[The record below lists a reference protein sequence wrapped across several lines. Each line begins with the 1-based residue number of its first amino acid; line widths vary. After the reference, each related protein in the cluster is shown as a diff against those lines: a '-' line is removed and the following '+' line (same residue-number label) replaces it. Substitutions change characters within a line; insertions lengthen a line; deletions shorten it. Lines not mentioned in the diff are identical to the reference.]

1 MYTATRLG
9 GWLVLSLAKAAK
21 DYYLRKLGEISPGE
35 DYYLRGGTATGRW
48 RGNGATELGLERT
61 VSAEGLVRLFDGQH
75 PATGE
80 QLGRSLRRDGVAAWD
95 VTFSA
100 DKSVSLLWALGDE
113 QTRQQV
119 VAAFEEATFS
129 ALGYLESVASSTRGA
144 SKIPLLDDNGDPIL
158 NENGTPKFRV
168 ETWPIQT
175 SGYVAASFT
184 EFTSRADDPQLHTH
198 VVVANK
204 VKGTD
209 GVWRTVDGR
218 LLYRYQLAAGY
229 LHEAVLRKELTE
241 RLGVGWQPVSNGMAD
256 IVGFTR
262 PQIEAFSRRRHQLE
276 AWRQDQGLPD
286 TAAARQVAVL
296 ATRAPKQDHP
306 LEDLEVEWRERAVE
320 VGLTPERLTQVMGGS
335 RDVLQVDLAKLFER
349 LASAEGLTERAST
362 FGRAD
367 VVKEIAGLLPE
378 GGTRI
383 QIESLAEAFL
393 RTRDVVPLLP
403 GHDIEP
409 SEIAKD
415 PALDEPKAL
424 NEPTA
429 TNGAARPMR
438 RRDGTLFPGV
448 RHEHRYTTT
457 ELLVTEQR
465 IIEQAISG
473 VGAGRWAAPH
483 RLIEARLRRNRHLT
497 DGQREMVRRFATSTN
512 TIDIGIGPAGTG
524 KTAVM
529 EVISQLAT
537 LTGTPILGGALA
549 GRTAAGLEEAT
560 GIPSVTLTRLIG
572 ESKDRGLPHGA
583 IVVVDEAGMV
593 GTRQLAAIADLI
605 EAAEGK
611 LILIG
616 DDRQLPEIE
625 AGGLFRAL
633 ANRLPT
639 VELTDNI
646 RQQHQWERNTLT
658 QLRDGSADQA
668 IEAYRQQGRVIIGQ
682 NQDDTIGRAV
692 QDWYRHVTATGDLTS
707 GLLIAHN
714 NDTVTELNQRARTH
728 LTASN
733 RLHGPTLETGER
745 TFQAGDRIL
754 CRKNQTRL
762 GVLNGDLATVVS
774 VDSDHGTLTVQ
785 LDRDPETR
793 NLPVRYLEQG
803 HVDYGYALT
812 GHKAQGVTTGRT
824 FVIVDGTT
832 NREWAYVALSRGR
845 QTNTLYLTNPE
856 PADEQCTHLTHQG
869 RHDPL
874 ERLTATLNRNSAQT
888 AAIDHTGPTQTDE
901 MDPFGPPPPSRDI
914 AARVAWQIAKRQTE
928 RDATQRQTPGLDF
941 AAGR

>member
-1 MYTATRLG
+1 
-9 GWLVLSLAKAAK
+9 VLSLAKAGK

-48 RGNGATELGLERT
+48 RGSGAAELGLEGS

-80 QLGRSLRRDGVAAWD
+80 QLGRSLRKDGVAAWD

-100 DKSVSLLWALGDE
+100 DKSVSLLWALGDPH
-113 QTRQQV
+113 TRRQV
-119 VAAFEEATFS
+119 LEAFEAATS
-129 ALGYLESVASSTRGA
+129 QALGYLESVASSTRGA
-144 SKIPLLDDNGDPIL
+144 TKTPVLDDHGHPVL
-158 NENGTPKFRV
+158 NEDGTPRFRV

-229 LHEAVLRKELTE
+229 LHEAVLRRALTQ
-241 RLGVGWQPVSNGMAD
+241 RLGVRWQPVSNGMAD
-256 IVGFTR
+256 IAGFTR

-276 AWRQDQGLPD
+276 TWRQDQGLPD

-296 ATRAPKQDHP
+296 ATRNPKRDHP
-306 LEDLEVEWRERAVE
+306 LADLEVEWRQRAVE
-320 VGLTPERLTQVMGGS
+320 VGLTPDRLTQLMGSS
-335 RDVLQVDLAKLFER
+335 REVTPVDPTSLFER
-349 LASAEGLTERAST
+349 LASAEGLTEQAST
-362 FGRAD
+362 FGRAE
-367 VVKEIAGLLPE
+367 VIKEVAAALPE
-378 GGTRI
+378 GGTRH
-383 QIESLAEAFL
+383 QIEHLAETFL
-393 RTRDVVPLLP
+393 NTRDIVPLLP
-403 GHDIEP
+403 TSNTEQA
-409 SEIAKD
+409 EE
-415 PALDEPKAL
+415 LDGPLDVARERIDELTEA
-424 NEPTA
+424 EA
-429 TNGAARPMR
+429 TGRVMR
-438 RRDGTLFPGV
+438 RRDGTLFRGM
-448 RHEHRYTTT
+448 RDEHRYTTT

-465 IIEQAISG
+465 ITEQAGAG
-473 VGAGRWAAPH
+473 VGAGRWAAPG
-483 RLIEARLRRNRHLT
+483 RLVEARLRRHPKLT

-529 EVISQLAT
+529 EVIGQLAT
-537 LTGTPILGGALA
+537 LTGTPILGTALA
-549 GRTAAGLEEAT
+549 GRTAAGLQEAT

-572 ESKDRGLPHGA
+572 ESNDQGLPSGVV
-583 IVVVDEAGMV
+583 VVVDEAGMV
-593 GTRQLAAIADLI
+593 GTRQLAAIADLV

-633 ANRLPT
+633 ANRLPA

-646 RQQHQWERNTLT
+646 RQQHQWERTALT
-658 QLRDGSADQA
+658 ELRDGSVDQA
-668 IEAYRQQGRVIIGQ
+668 IETYRQRGRVIIGPDR
-682 NQDDTIGRAV
+682 DDTTATAV

-707 GLLIAHN
+707 GLLITHN
-714 NDTVTELNQRARTH
+714 NDTVTELNQKARTH

-733 RLHGPTLETGER
+733 RLHGPALQAGER
-745 TFQAGDRIL
+745 VFQAGDRIL

-762 GVLNGDLATVVS
+762 GILNGDLATVVS
-774 VDSDHGTLTVQ
+774 ADPDHRTLTVR

-793 NLPVRYLEQG
+793 EIPAWYLDQG
-803 HVDYGYALT
+803 HLDYGYALT
-812 GHKAQGVTTGRT
+812 GHKAQGVTTDRT
-824 FVIVDGTT
+824 FVLIDGTT
-832 NREWAYVALSRGR
+832 DREWTYVAMSRGR
-845 QTNTLYLTNPE
+845 QNNTLYLTNAE

-869 RHDPL
+869 HHDTL
-874 ERLTATLNRNSAQT
+874 ERLTAALNRGSTQT
-888 AAIDHTGPTQTDE
+888 AAIDHPGPAPTDHI
-901 MDPFGPPPPSRDI
+901 DPFGPPPPSRDV

-928 RDATQRQTPGLDF
+928 RDETEPQTPGLDP
-941 AAGR
+941 ATASARVDVSR

>member
-1 MYTATRLG
+1 M
-9 GWLVLSLAKAAK
+9 LSLAKAAK

-48 RGNGATELGLERT
+48 RGNGATELGLEGS

-80 QLGRSLRRDGVAAWD
+80 RLGRSLRRDGVAAWD

-100 DKSVSLLWALGDE
+100 DKSVSLLWALGDPD
-113 QTRQQV
+113 TRQQV
-119 VAAFEEATFS
+119 VEAFEEATS
-129 ALGYLESVASSTRGA
+129 QALGYLESVASSTRGA
-144 SKIPLLDDNGDPIL
+144 TKTPVLDDNGHPVV
-158 NENGTPKFRV
+158 NEDGSPRFRV
-168 ETWPIQT
+168 VTWPIQT

-229 LHEAVLRKELTE
+229 LHEAVLRKELTD
-241 RLGVGWQPVSNGMAD
+241 RLGVRWQPVRNGMAD

-262 PQIEAFSRRRHQLE
+262 LQIDAFSRRRLQLE
-276 AWRQDQGLPD
+276 TWRQEHDLPD

-296 ATRAPKQDHP
+296 ATRKPKQDHP
-306 LEDLEVEWRERAVE
+306 LAELEVEWRERAVE
-320 VGLTPERLTQVMGGS
+320 VGLTPEWLTQMMGAS
-335 RDVLQVDLAKLFER
+335 REITPIDTEVLFER

-362 FGRAD
+362 FGRAE
-367 VVKEIAGLLPE
+367 VVKEIAGALPD
-378 GGTRI
+378 GGTRN
-383 QIESLAEAFL
+383 QIESLAETFL
-393 RTRDVVPLLP
+393 RTRDIVPLLP
-403 GHDIEP
+403 TH
-409 SEIAKD
+409 IAEQVEE
-415 PALDEPKAL
+415 LDGPIDVERDRLDVLTGA
-424 NEPTA
+424 EA
-429 TNGAARPMR
+429 TGRLMR
-438 RRDGTLFPGV
+438 RRDGSLFPGI
-448 RHEHRYTTT
+448 RHEHRYTTA

-473 VGAGRWAAPH
+473 VGAGRWAAPR
-483 RLIEARLRRNRHLT
+483 RLVEARLRRHPQLT

-512 TIDIGIGPAGTG
+512 SIDIGIGPAGTG

-529 EVISQLAT
+529 EVVGQLAT
-537 LTGTPILGGALA
+537 ITGIPILGTALA
-549 GRTAAGLEEAT
+549 GRTAAGLQAAT

-593 GTRQLAAIADLI
+593 GTRQLAAIADLV

-616 DDRQLPEIE
+616 DDRQLPEID

-639 VELTDNI
+639 VELIDNI
-646 RQQHQWERNTLT
+646 RQQHQWERSSLT
-658 QLRDGSADQA
+658 ELRDGSVDQA
-668 IEAYRQQGRVIIGQ
+668 IEVYRQRGRVIIGP
-682 NQDDTIGRAV
+682 NRDDTMARV
-692 QDWYRHVTATGDLTS
+692 VSDWYRHVTATGDLTS

-714 NDTVTELNQRARTH
+714 NDTVAELNERARAH
-728 LTASN
+728 LAASN
-733 RLHGPTLETGER
+733 LLHGPTLEVGER
-745 TFQAGDRIL
+745 VFQAGDRIL

-774 VDSDHGTLTVQ
+774 ADPNHRTLTVQ

-793 NLPVRYLEQG
+793 NLPAWYLDQG

-812 GHKAQGVTTGRT
+812 GHKAQGVTTDRT
-824 FVIVDGTT
+824 WVIVDGTT
-832 NREWAYVALSRGR
+832 DREWTYVAMSRGR
-845 QTNTLYLTNPE
+845 QTNTLYLTNPQHD
-856 PADEQCTHLTHQG
+856 DEQCTHITHTG
-869 RHDPL
+869 HPDAL
-874 ERLTATLNRNSAQT
+874 ERLTSALNRGSTQT
-888 AAIDHTGPTQTDE
+888 AAIDHRGPAPTDHI
-901 MDPFGPPPPSRDI
+901 DPFGPPPPSSDV
-914 AARVAWQIAKRQTE
+914 AARVAWQIAKRQTQ
-928 RDATQRQTPGLDF
+928 RNATQRQTPSLDL